1 MNNSETKNNITDPSI
16 PADYFRFRENSL
28 WQRLS
33 GHILTVHIH
42 RKNVRKACFRIGLYF
57 QGLTH
62 DLSKYAPSEF
72 ILSVKYYDG
81 TKSPNAIDRRLN
93 GCSRAWLHHKGRN
106 RHHYEYWID
115 FMGEPVNGP
124 FGCKMPLKYV
134 AEMVCDRRA
143 ACIAYH
149 GSSYTQADPY
159 NYYVKTLEHVIMHP
173 DTRFVLETA
182 LIKMRDSGDEAAF
195 AFLKKALSVTKGTD
209 YTRETIS
216 AIL

>member
-1 MNNSETKNNITDPSI
+1 MNTNNIFQNTSEAPI
-16 PADYFRFRENSL
+16 PPEYFRFREKSFPS
-28 WQRLS
+28 RLI
-33 GHILTVHIH
+33 GHLSTVHVH
-42 RKNVRKACFRIGLYF
+42 RKNVRQACFRIGLYF

-62 DLSKYAPSEF
+62 DLSKYSPQEF
-72 ILSVKYYDG
+72 FRSVKYYDG

-93 GCSRAWLHHKGRN
+93 GCSRAWLHHKGKN

-115 FMGEPVNGP
+115 FMGEPVNGA

-149 GSSYTQADPY
+149 GSSYTDADPY
-159 NYYVKTLEHVIMHP
+159 NYYQRTLEHVIMHP

-182 LIKMRDSGDEAAF
+182 LIKMRDGGDEACF
-195 AFLKKALSVTKGTD
+195 NFLKKALAVTKGTD
-209 YTRETIS
+209 YAKAQIE
-216 AIL
+216 ALL